1 MFFCAAKTEDWFV
14 QNSDLRIV
22 LGTILA
28 FVFLFSIF
36 GVCIVDIVSFV
47 VGIILVVLCVVP
59 LIHGEEF
66 IVLDSYEDFV
76 VSR

>member
-36 GVCIVDIVSFV
+36 GVRIVDIVRFV

-59 LIHGEEF
+59 LIH
-66 IVLDSYEDFV
+66 D
-76 VSR
+76 